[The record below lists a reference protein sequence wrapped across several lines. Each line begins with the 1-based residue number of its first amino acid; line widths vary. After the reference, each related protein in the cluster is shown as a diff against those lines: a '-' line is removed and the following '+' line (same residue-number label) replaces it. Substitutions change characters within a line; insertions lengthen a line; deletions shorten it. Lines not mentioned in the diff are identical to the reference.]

1 MVKNLPKMWETWVR
15 SLAWKDSPEE
25 GMATHSSILAER
37 IAMDRGA
44 SWATVYGVAKSRHPY
59 SQLLKL
65 MKSFSP
71 NIQFIFKYVSRGP
84 YSEQV
89 RMLGLQNKSATV
101 SA

>member
-1 MVKNLPKMWETWVR
+1 
-15 SLAWKDSPEE
+15 
-25 GMATHSSILAER
+25 
-37 IAMDRGA
+37 MDRVA
-44 SWATVYGVAKSRHPY
+44 WWPIVHGVTKSRRPY

-89 RMLGLQNKSATV
+89 RMLGLQNKSAMVTAQGMQYV
-101 SA
+101 LLTIFG